1 MVKRISYI
9 NKVTREISP
18 TLDQWIDGLTD
29 PVDKQAMLD
38 IYNAEVERQDGPPAS
53 EYGTMFERYMAE
65 CNIEIVTTVE

>member
-1 MVKRISYI
+1 MVKRISYV
-9 NKVTREISP
+9 NKVTRETSP

-38 IYNAEVERQDGPPAS
+38 VYNAEVQREIGSPAS

-65 CNIEIVTTVE
+65 CNIEIITIVE